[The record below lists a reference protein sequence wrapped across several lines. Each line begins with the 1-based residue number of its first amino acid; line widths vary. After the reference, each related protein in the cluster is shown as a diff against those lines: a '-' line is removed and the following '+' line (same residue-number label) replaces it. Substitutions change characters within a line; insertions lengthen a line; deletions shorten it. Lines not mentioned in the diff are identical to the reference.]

1 MKNPARGRQGKHGG
15 GKQFL
20 FIRMPANA
28 GSFFIKV
35 PSC

>member
-20 FIRMPANA
+20 FIRMPAAA
-28 GSFFIKV
+28 GSLL
-35 PSC
+35 